1 MKRCLLLLPLCFLM
15 LGCAT
20 DMKEQFGRIKVG
32 MEKDEVLSLMDS
44 PQRTQRWH
52 GMDRWTY
59 IFYDENQR
67 LEKEVH
73 FADGKANYVGDHQAP
88 ALSAEERDA
97 RNEAENKNLE
107 AIYAT
112 QKQETRK
119 AFSDYEQHMKSQD
132 SIRFVPQ
139 FVPVQ

>member
-1 MKRCLLLLPLCFLM
+1 MKRYLFLLSLCFLM

-32 MEKDEVLSLMDS
+32 MEKDEVLALMDS

-59 IFYDENQR
+59 IFYDDKQR

-73 FADGKANYVGDHQAP
+73 FADGKANYVGDHQPP
-88 ALSAEERDA
+88 AVSADERDA
-97 RNEAENKNLE
+97 QNEAANKDLE
-107 AIYAT
+107 ARYAT

-119 AFSDYEQHMKSQD
+119 AFSDYEDHMKSRD

-139 FVPVQ
+139 FTPIQ